1 MKRSTLSATALAA
14 LAGAAL
20 GASTA
25 LAEMTP
31 ESARASLTPFY
42 RALNAANAGEAPDLI
57 KQSTATDW
65 VTCRGNDL
73 CNSREEVIAGIGAR
87 LKAIPDLK
95 WEIKEVLVSG
105 DRAIVRGEATGTPAG
120 NFMGVATN
128 GKSFK
133 LMSIDVHTIDGGK
146 IVRTYHVEDWQ
157 GAFRQLS
164 QQ

>member
-1 MKRSTLSATALAA
+1 MKNFFSASVALTVVAVAA
-14 LAGAAL
+14 FPAA
-20 GASTA
+20 AQ
-25 LAEMTP
+25 MT
-31 ESARASLTPFY
+31 EDSARASLAPFY
-42 RALNAANAGEAPDLI
+42 KALNAAYVDEAPELV
-57 KQSTATDW
+57 KQSTAPDW

-73 CNSREEVIAGIGAR
+73 CNTREEVLAGIGPR

-95 WEIKEVLVSG
+95 WEIKEVVVSG
-105 DRAIVRGEATGTPAG
+105 NRAVVRGEATGTPAG
-120 NFMGVATN
+120 NLMGTPTN

-133 LMSIDVHTIDGGK
+133 LMSIDIHTIEGGK

>member
-1 MKRSTLSATALAA
+1 MKRVIATMAAFAGMILLASPVSAQM
-14 LAGAAL
+14 
-20 GASTA
+20 SV
-25 LAEMTP
+25 

-42 RALNAANAGEAPDLI
+42 KALTAAYVNEAPDLI
-57 KQSTATDW
+57 KQATAPGW

-73 CNSREEVIAGIGAR
+73 CNSREEVIAGIGQR

-95 WEIKEVLVSG
+95 WEIKEMLVSG
-105 DRAIVRGEATGTPAG
+105 NRAIVRGEATGTPAG
-120 NFMGVATN
+120 NLMGVATN
-128 GKSFK
+128 GKSFR
-133 LMSIDVHTIDGGK
+133 LMSIDVHTIEGGK

>member
-1 MKRSTLSATALAA
+1 MKRAAVTLSAI
-14 LAGAAL
+14 AGMVLSVSPAMAQ
-20 GASTA
+20 
-25 LAEMTP
+25 MTV

-42 RALNAANAGEAPDLI
+42 QALNASSVERAPDLI

-73 CNSREEVIAGIGAR
+73 CNSREEVIAGIAAR
-87 LKAIPDLK
+87 LKAIPDLT

-105 DRAIVRGEATGTPAG
+105 NRAIVRGEAIGTPAG
-120 NFMGVATN
+120 NFMGTATN

-133 LMSIDVHTIDGGK
+133 LMSIDVHTIENGK

-164 QQ
+164 GQ

>member
-1 MKRSTLSATALAA
+1 MKRATTTLSAIAAVALS
-14 LAGAAL
+14 
-20 GASTA
+20 ASPA
-25 LAEMTP
+25 MAQMTV
-31 ESARASLTPFY
+31 EAARASLTPFY
-42 RALNAANAGEAPDLI
+42 RALSAANSDEAPDLI
-57 KQSTATDW
+57 KQSTAADW

-73 CNSREEVIAGIGAR
+73 CNSREEVIAGIGPR

-105 DRAIVRGEATGTPAG
+105 NRAIVRGEATGTPAG
-120 NFMGVATN
+120 NFMGAATN

-133 LMSIDVHTIDGGK
+133 LMSIDVHTIEGGK
-146 IVRTYHVEDWQ
+146 IARTYHVEDWQ